1 MKFFNRKVELTVYT
15 ESEKHVITDLHFAF
29 NVLLR
34 RPVESKQKNP
44 PMPNQA
50 WVKVYGLTEKSRNLF
65 EGAHKGIDLKAGY
78 GDTLSLIF
86 RGVTTNVFSLRM
98 GTDWE
103 TSIFGADG
111 HTEFSTARFNKAYS
125 KGTTVSSILGDLGDA
140 MGMPPVI
147 DYDRP
152 DTLLSSMSFQGRVKD
167 CLDTVCQ
174 NWDLTW
180 EIQQGS
186 LMIHDNQLPQLF
198 ETRFKKVVLG
208 PTSGLIGS
216 PVIRAES
223 RNETK
228 KGKKSDEENAKLFL
242 RASAR
247 SLLNPELFPN
257 VPVEFKSEAPAY
269 QITDPLKIK
278 APSAKL
284 ESVYIC
290 DSVNHHGSNFGK
302 EFYTDIVSSE
312 SEAA

>member
-1 MKFFNRKVELTVYT
+1 MIFFNRKVELTVYT
-15 ESEKHVITDLHFAF
+15 ENEKHVITDLHFAF
-29 NVLLR
+29 NVSLR
-34 RPVESKQKNP
+34 RPVQSKQKNP

-50 WVKVYGLTEKSRNLF
+50 LVKVYGLSDKSRNLF
-65 EGAHKGIDLKAGY
+65 EDAHKGIDLKAGY
-78 GDTLSLIF
+78 GDVLSLIF
-86 RGVTTNVFSLRM
+86 RGVTTNVYSARF

-103 TSIFGADG
+103 TVISAADG
-111 HTEFSTARFNKAYS
+111 HAEFSTARFNKAYS
-125 KGTTVSSILGDLGDA
+125 KGTTISSIVKDLGDA

-152 DTLLSSMSFQGRVKD
+152 DVLLSSMSFQGRVKD

-186 LMIHDNQLPQLF
+186 LMVHDNQLPQLF
-198 ETRFKKVVLG
+198 EARFKKVILG
-208 PTSGLIGS
+208 PTTGMIGS
-216 PVIRAES
+216 PVIQAES

-247 SLLNPELFPN
+247 SLLNPEIFPN
-257 VPVEFKSEAPAY
+257 VPIEFKSEAPAY
-269 QITDPLKIK
+269 QIADPLKK
-278 APSAKL
+278 VPSAKL

-290 DSVNHHGSNFGK
+290 DKVNHHGSNFGK

-312 SEAA
+312 SEAT

>member
-15 ESEKHVITDLHFAF
+15 ESEKQVITDLHFSF

-34 RPVESKQKNP
+34 RPVVSKQKNP

-50 WVKVYGLTEKSRNLF
+50 TIKVYGLTEKTRNLF

-86 RGVTTNVFSLRM
+86 RGVTTNVFSSRF
-98 GTDWE
+98 GTDWV

-111 HTEFSTARFNKAYS
+111 HKEFSTSRFNKSYS
-125 KGTTVSSILGDLGDA
+125 KGSPVSSILKDMGDA
-140 MGMPPVI
+140 MGMPSII
-147 DYDRP
+147 DYSRP

-180 EIQQGS
+180 QIQQGS
-186 LMIHDNQLPQLF
+186 LMISDNQVLQLF
-198 ETRFKKVVLG
+198 ETRFKKVVLS
-208 PTSGLIGS
+208 PSSGLIGS
-216 PVIRAES
+216 PIIRVES

-228 KGKKSDEENAKLFL
+228 GNKKANEENAKLFL
-242 RASAR
+242 RAFAR

-257 VPVEFKSEAPAY
+257 VPVEFKSEAPVF
-269 QITDPLKIK
+269 QITDPLATK
-278 APSAKL
+278 APKAKL

-290 DSVNHHGSNFGK
+290 DSVNHHGSNFGT
-302 EFYTDIVSSE
+302 EYYSDIISSE
-312 SEAA
+312 SEA